1 MHLLPLLLSVVLL
14 VNPARS
20 DLDLLAER
28 LTGHF
33 SSERQ
38 SVEQPGY
45 FDIHLHSVRIWPD
58 RTDGIWIYVEQ
69 AMATALEKPYRQRVY
84 RLVEEPT
91 GTFTSIVYELP
102 DPAAFAGAWVEPAR
116 FADLT
121 PQQLVER
128 VGCNVSLTKNERG
141 EFVGSTAGTGC
152 GSVLNGASYATSE
165 VFIDETGMSTW
176 DRGYNDKGEQVWG
189 ATEGPYRFDRVSP

>member
-1 MHLLPLLLSVVLL
+1 MHLLSILLSIAMLA
-14 VNPARS
+14 NAAPR
-20 DLDLLAER
+20 DLDVLAER

-84 RLVEEPT
+84 MLVEEPN
-91 GTFTSIVYELP
+91 GVLVSVVYELP
-102 DPAAFAGAWVEPAR
+102 ESASFVGAWAEPTR
-116 FADLT
+116 FEKVT

-128 VGCNVSLTKNERG
+128 VGCNVYMKRNERG
-141 EFVGSTAGTGC
+141 EFVGSTTGRGC
-152 GSVLNGASYATSE
+152 GSILNGATHATSE
-165 VFIDETGMSTW
+165 VVIDEKGMSTW
-176 DRGYNDKGEQVWG
+176 DRGYNDQGEQMWG
-189 ATEGPYRFDRVSP
+189 ATEGPYRFDRVE

>member
-1 MHLLPLLLSVVLL
+1 MHLLPLLMSVALL
-14 VNPARS
+14 INPARS

-45 FDIHLHSVRIWPD
+45 LDIQLHSVRIWPG

-69 AMATALEKPYRQRVY
+69 AMATALEKPYRQRIY
-84 RLVEEPT
+84 LLVEEPN
-91 GTFTSIVYELP
+91 GTFASVVYELP
-102 DPAAFAGAWVEPAR
+102 EPAAFVGAWAEPAR
-116 FADLT
+116 FAQIT
-121 PQQLVER
+121 PQQLSER
-128 VGCNVSLTKNERG
+128 VGCNVWLTKNERG
-141 EFVGSTAGTGC
+141 EFVGSTIGTGC
-152 GSVLNGASYATSE
+152 GSILNGAAYATSE
-165 VFIDETGMSTW
+165 VVIDGNGMSTW

-189 ATEGPYRFDRVSP
+189 ATEGPYRFDRVE